1 MATVTVVPPPNPPRT
16 ATAPFVPRFLL
27 ERIQTWQGMDE
38 PITPATAKAV
48 AEILPKLRAS
58 LAPGGRE
65 AVSVEVA
72 KLAKQADAFGI
83 GTNSLR
89 DATAGYIAV
98 VGELPADLIPL
109 AFHRAWSRHKYG
121 MRLPLPGEVRETV
134 QPEFD
139 ERVARVAKLEA
150 MTRAKVEDEREMTAD
165 ERRAG
170 LSIVEQA
177 MAKLRGG
184 WS

>member
-1 MATVTVVPPPNPPRT
+1 MET
-16 ATAPFVPRFLL
+16 
-27 ERIQTWQGMDE
+27 
-38 PITPATAKAV
+38 
-48 AEILPKLRAS
+48 LPKLRAS

-65 AVSVEVA
+65 AVSIEVA

-121 MRLPLPGEVRETV
+121 MRLPLPGEVREAV
-134 QPEFD
+134 QAEFD
-139 ERVARVAKLEA
+139 ERVARVSKLEA
-150 MTRAKVEDEREMTAD
+150 MSRAKVEDDRPVGRTNAD
-165 ERRAG
+165 KALVSNAVADAMRALG
-170 LSIVEQA
+170 LRA
-177 MAKLRGG
+177 
-184 WS
+184 